1 VASWFREEIID
12 SDRLALFLT
21 FLAFIVTF
29 VATRLITRMIR
40 AGRGPFKDNVSDS
53 GLHIHHAVPGIILL
67 IVGAVMS
74 VGTGSVSPFAE
85 IAAVLVG
92 IGTSLVLDE
101 FALILRLRDVY
112 WAQEGR
118 MSVEMVALAV
128 GATGLALVGVNPFD
142 FSGDAG
148 DTAKI
153 ALSAVGLLGH
163 FALVV
168 ICVLKGKYPMALF
181 GTFIPG
187 FSWIGAI
194 RLARPT
200 SRWANRFY
208 RPAKL
213 AKATA
218 RAAKHDDRWDP
229 ITGRLSDLIA
239 GRPSEANP
247 PTAQT
252 AELAAVST
260 TELDADY
267 AAAWAEGTAVHGFGP
282 VSPV

>member
-1 VASWFREEIID
+1 MGGASFYSAAGVASWFQEEIIE

-40 AGRGPFKDNVSDS
+40 AGRGPFKDNVSGG

-67 IVGAVMS
+67 VVGAVMS

-85 IAAVLVG
+85 VAAVLVG

-101 FALILRLRDVY
+101 FALILHLQDVY

-118 MSVEMVALAV
+118 LSVEMVTLAV

-148 DTAKI
+148 DSAKI
-153 ALSAVGLLGH
+153 VLTAVGVTGH
-163 FALVV
+163 LALVLV
-168 ICVLKGKYPMALF
+168 CAFKGKYPMALF

-194 RLARPT
+194 RLARPR
-200 SRWANRFY
+200 SRWAKRFY
-208 RPAKL
+208 R
-213 AKATA
+213 
-218 RAAKHDDRWDP
+218 
-229 ITGRLSDLIA
+229 
-239 GRPSEANP
+239 RPSSRRRQSVLQSMTTGGIRSRGGS
-247 PTAQT
+247 PT
-252 AELAAVST
+252 S
-260 TELDADY
+260 
-267 AAAWAEGTAVHGFGP
+267 
-282 VSPV
+282 SPASRPNRTRHPLRHRSWRS

>member
-1 VASWFREEIID
+1 MASWFREEIIE

-53 GLHIHHAVPGIILL
+53 GMHIHHAVPGIILL
-67 IVGAVMS
+67 VVGAVMS

-101 FALILRLRDVY
+101 FALILHLQDVY

-118 MSVEMVALAV
+118 LSVEMVTLAV

-148 DTAKI
+148 DSAKI
-153 ALSAVGLLGH
+153 VLTAVGVTGH
-163 FALVV
+163 LALVLV
-168 ICVLKGKYPMALF
+168 CAFKGKYPMALF

-200 SRWANRFY
+200 SRWAKRFY

-213 AKATA
+213 AKATE

-229 ITGRLSDLIA
+229 ITGRITDFVA
-239 GRPSEANP
+239 GKPSEPNP
-247 PTAQT
+247 PPAPPPVM
-252 AELAAVST
+252 AVVST
-260 TELDADY
+260 AELDADY
-267 AAAWAEGTAVHGFGP
+267 AAAWAEWTAIHGVGP
-282 VSPV
+282 VSSG